1 MPKHVLFEE
10 DGGLKAATVMSDAGT
25 SLQVEHASGRR
36 TKVKTAQVL
45 LRFDA
50 PDPGQLMPAAQA
62 VAGEIDIDFLW
73 ECAPQDEF
81 AFGELAGEYFGG
93 NPSAVQATGVL
104 MRLASAP
111 VHFHRKG
118 RGRFRPA
125 PAETVRLALAALE
138 RRRQQ
143 DAAIAEMVE
152 AMRESRLPAPIAAAG
167 AGLLVRPDKQSLEWR
182 ALERACEN
190 LRRTPARLLLE
201 LGLFAD
207 AGALHLAVFE
217 REHFPAGRGFPS
229 VPAVPAVAES
239 LPLSAAEAF
248 SIDDSTTTEIDD
260 CLSVQQQPDGR
271 LRVGVHIAAPALAA
285 PRDSPLDTLARER
298 MSTVYMP
305 GDKITMLPEAA
316 IRPYSLDE
324 GTERAVLSLY
334 ADLDD
339 SGTMVLATESRVE
352 RIRVAANLRHDRLD
366 EVVTEAALADP
377 DARFPMADA
386 LRALWR
392 LSQGLSAQRDIV
404 RGRPEPRP
412 RADFSFY
419 VEDGRVRIVQR
430 RRDAPLDRIV
440 AEMMIL
446 ANSRWGAL
454 LASHQV
460 PGLYRSQQLGRVRMG
475 THPLPH
481 QGLGVAQYLWSTS
494 PLRRYVD
501 LVNQR
506 QLIAIAQADKPP
518 YRANDADLF
527 AILSAFEAR
536 HDAYGDI
543 QTRMERFWCLR
554 WLRQEGASRVAA
566 VVIREDLVRLAE
578 APFVFRMS
586 DLPALAPGQRIAI
599 DILDTDEL
607 ELSLSARFVEALA
620 GTDEVPP
627 AEDYPAE
634 EGAGES
640 VEGTDEAAV
649 ATAEAAS
656 VAASDAVAAASGDDV
671 AGPGEPAAPAG

>member
-1 MPKHVLFEE
+1 MTNHVLFEE

-36 TKVKTAQVL
+36 TKVKSAQVL

-50 PDPGQLMPAAQA
+50 PDPAQLLPAAQA
-62 VAGEIDIDFLW
+62 VAGEIDVDFLW

-93 NPSAVQATGVL
+93 TPTAVQATGVL
-104 MRLASAP
+104 IRLASAP
-111 VHFHRKG
+111 VYFHRKG

-152 AMRESRLPAPIAAAG
+152 TMRAGQLPEPIAAAG

-182 ALERACEN
+182 ALERACEV

-207 AGALHLAVFE
+207 AGALHLAAFE
-217 REHFPAGRGFPS
+217 REHFPGGRGFPAS
-229 VPAVPAVAES
+229 LPVVPVPDA
-239 LPLSAAEAF
+239 LPLSPAEAF

-260 CLSVQQQPDGR
+260 CLSVQPLPDGR

-285 PRDSPLDTLARER
+285 PRDAPLDALARER

-334 ADLDD
+334 ADLDAE
-339 SGTMVLATESRVE
+339 GTSVVTTQTCVE

-366 EVVTEAALADP
+366 DAVTEAALADP
-377 DARFPMADA
+377 DAQFPMADA

-392 LSQGLSAQRDIV
+392 LSLALSAQRDAF
-404 RGRPEPRP
+404 RGRPEGRP

-419 VEDGRVRIVQR
+419 VEGGRVCIVQR

-446 ANSRWGAL
+446 ANSTWGGL
-454 LASHQV
+454 LARHQV
-460 PGLYRSQQLGRVRMG
+460 PGLYRSQQMGRVRMG

-481 QGLGVAQYLWSTS
+481 QGLGVAQYVWATS

-506 QLIAIAQADKPP
+506 QIMAVALAQKAP
-518 YRANDADLF
+518 YAANDADLF

-536 HDAYGDI
+536 HEAYGDI
-543 QTRMERFWCLR
+543 QSRMERFWCLR
-554 WLRQEGASRVAA
+554 WLRQEGLGRVAA
-566 VVIREDLVRLAE
+566 VVIRDDLVRLAD
-578 APFVFRMS
+578 APFVFRLP
-586 DLPALAPGQRIAI
+586 DLPALPPGRRVAV
-599 DILDTDEL
+599 DVLDTDEL
-607 ELSLSARFVEALA
+607 DLSLSARFVEVLA
-620 GTDEVPP
+620 GIDEVPP
-627 AEDYPAE
+627 AEDYLAQESAE
-634 EGAGES
+634 EA
-640 VEGTDEAAV
+640 VEGSDEATLAAV
-649 ATAEAAS
+649 VPVAPTVGDDAAS
-656 VAASDAVAAASGDDV
+656 
-671 AGPGEPAAPAG
+671 AGPAG